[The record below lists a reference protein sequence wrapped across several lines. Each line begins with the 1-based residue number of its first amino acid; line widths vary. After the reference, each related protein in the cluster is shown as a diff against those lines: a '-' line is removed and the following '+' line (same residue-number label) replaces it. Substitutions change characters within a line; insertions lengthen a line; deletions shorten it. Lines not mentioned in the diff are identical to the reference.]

1 MQSLV
6 VEGPEVPAHEATQD
20 RVQPFWPDKQS
31 LICEDASRFARST
44 LDAAVHKAELKKRG
58 IKILYLLQQFQDDI
72 YGQLIE
78 HIMEVIDE
86 FWAKQQ
92 AEKTFNHMRTNTERK
107 YSNGGKPPFEIL
119 AQRVPIGGVGRD
131 GRPREKVVWKPDPN
145 EAGAVK
151 YAFEQRLQGKGPDQ
165 IAREL
170 SRAGCKTRAGKKLT
184 ANYVYNWFRLHHDTY
199 AGRMVWNK
207 FRREGTRTIR
217 KPREQWIIVP
227 DAFEPIV
234 PPNVSD
240 RVHALVRQE
249 DRSMPRPSNWT
260 NKPYLATELLRCAEC
275 GFSLNAN
282 KSGGLNYAYYAC
294 TTAKKRHDCEHT
306 AYYRTDLVDEKV
318 LDIACKNVL
327 TRRTLEQWIG
337 AINDR
342 IRRSQDQH
350 NFAGERK
357 QLLDLRSDAEARKKR
372 LVEAIA
378 SGRLP
383 FTSVAD
389 GIDAEDKRIAQI
401 GADLEDLEA
410 LQKRKPV
417 APAPE
422 AIDKTLSGLH
432 DVLKSRAP
440 AKIKSMLR
448 AIIEKIDVT
457 KDGRFTVVFDKSK
470 VLAEAGVPNSF
481 AFNGGLRDGH
491 GEGDGARTRNLLI
504 DNQLL

>member
-1 MQSLV
+1 
-6 VEGPEVPAHEATQD
+6 
-20 RVQPFWPDKQS
+20 
-31 LICEDASRFARST
+31 
-44 LDAAVHKAELKKRG
+44 
-58 IKILYLLQQFQDDI
+58 
-72 YGQLIE
+72 
-78 HIMEVIDE
+78 
-86 FWAKQQ
+86 
-92 AEKTFNHMRTNTERK
+92 
-107 YSNGGKPPFEIL
+107 
-119 AQRVPIGGVGRD
+119 
-131 GRPREKVVWKPDPN
+131 
-145 EAGAVK
+145 
-151 YAFEQRLQGKGPDQ
+151 
-165 IAREL
+165 
-170 SRAGCKTRAGKKLT
+170 
-184 ANYVYNWFRLHHDTY
+184 
-199 AGRMVWNK
+199 MVWNK

-217 KPREQWIIVP
+217 KPREQWIVVP

-282 KSGGLNYAYYAC
+282 KSGGLDYAYYAC
-294 TTAKKRHDCEHT
+294 TTAKKRHDCAHT
-306 AYYRTDLVDEKV
+306 AYNRTDLVDAKV

-342 IRRSQDQH
+342 ILRSQDQH
-350 NFAGERK
+350 NFAEERK

-378 SGRLP
+378 GGRLP

-401 GADLEDLEA
+401 DADLEDLEA
-410 LQKRKPV
+410 LQKRKPA

-422 AIDKTLSGLH
+422 AIDQALSGLH
-432 DVLKSRAP
+432 AVIKSRSP

-448 AIIEKIDVT
+448 LIIEKT
-457 KDGRFTVVFDKSK
+457 ELTRTAASPWSSTRAKCLSRRGF
-470 VLAEAGVPNSF
+470 AGWTWR
-481 AFNGGLRDGH
+481 G
-491 GEGDGARTRNLLI
+491 
-504 DNQLL
+504 